1 MANLVPEVRNN
12 KNGVPVKKWVTPQTD
27 ASSRVAIPAPF
38 VNADYIAKERRV
50 WTLYARLSQMPRQYK
65 PKPSIK
71 HDNEVRKRIVQFDDS
86 TLQVIEDALNWNDAT
101 KSNRGSVIDG
111 IVEGGRESIIK
122 ERLRYLPAFS
132 PDTEE
137 GPAYEMIRG
146 LNFIEHFHGH
156 DISELDGERFELA
169 KAFLRV
175 TEAIIYGTDNHEALN
190 DSPSGKNRSIMAFA
204 ITGRFIA
211 DPDLADLIAEYPEKA
226 GMMADF
232 IYERE
237 MTDAAL
243 LRQYV
248 ENDGALRD
256 GML

>member
-12 KNGVPVKKWVTPQTD
+12 KNGVPVKKWVTPQSDT
-27 ASSRVAIPAPF
+27 SSRAALPAPS
-38 VNADYIAKERRV
+38 AGAASLAKEKRV
-50 WTLYARLSQMPRQYK
+50 WHLHARLSEMPRQYK
-65 PKPSIK
+65 PKPSFKGNNAIR
-71 HDNEVRKRIVQFDDS
+71 NRMLQWDDS
-86 TLQVIEDALNWNDAT
+86 TLQAIEDALNWNDAT
-101 KSNRGSVIDG
+101 DSNRGSVIDG

-137 GPAYEMIRG
+137 GPAFEMIRG

-156 DISELDGERFELA
+156 DISEMDGEKFELA
-169 KAFLRV
+169 KAYLRV
-175 TEAIIYGTDNHEALN
+175 TEAIIYGTDHHDALN

-211 DPDLADLIAEYPEKA
+211 DPELSDLIAEYPEKA
-226 GMMADF
+226 AMMADF

-237 MTDAAL
+237 MTDAVL
-243 LRQYV
+243 IRKYI
-248 ENDGALRD
+248 EDGTALRE